1 MTINNFKYF
10 PFSLKLNN
18 PFQTSS
24 QTITGRNGFIIS
36 ITDELGNT
44 SFGECSPLP
53 GLSFET
59 YEDAERILKGLQHQ
73 MIGFSAEENFN
84 SVAELL
90 LEFHLVPSLQF
101 ALEQAIIGL
110 MIKRNRNFI
119 KDIFVNVKSEFE
131 VNAVIAFGEEEDIL
145 NRINGKI
152 KKGYGTFKIKIGR
165 DDFDLDFRLIQ
176 SVRAEYGDSIKIRLD
191 ANRKWSFENAKSYL
205 ERLSIF
211 GIEYIEE
218 PCNNL
223 RDNLKLAQTSIIPIA
238 LDESLS
244 SIKDAYK
251 VINESNIN
259 FIILKPMIY
268 GGIISSL
275 QLIKVA
281 GKNNRNVIISS
292 SFESAVGKSALVLL
306 AASISHSFAH
316 GLDTS
321 EYFKQ
326 DICKDLFEVE
336 NGKIFC
342 DIKNYPPQFDL
353 VLS

>member
-1 MTINNFKYF
+1 MTLNSFKYF
-10 PFSLKLNN
+10 PFALKLKR
-18 PFQTSS
+18 PFQTSI
-24 QTITGRNGFIIS
+24 QTMTGRNGFILSIS
-36 ITDELGNT
+36 DELGNT

-53 GLSFET
+53 GFSLET
-59 YEDAERILKGLQHQ
+59 IEDAERILRGLQYQ
-73 MIGFSAEENFN
+73 IIGFSAEENLN
-84 SVAELL
+84 SLADLL
-90 LEFHLVPSLQF
+90 SEFHLVPSLQY
-101 ALEQAIIGL
+101 ALEQAMIDLI
-110 MIKRNRNFI
+110 IKRNKNFI
-119 KDIFVNVKSEFE
+119 KDSFVNVKSEFE
-131 VNAVIAFGEEEDIL
+131 VNAVIGFGEEENIL
-145 NRINGKI
+145 NRINEKI
-152 KKGYGTFKIKIGR
+152 KKGYSTFKIKIGR

-326 DICKDLFEVE
+326 DICKDLFEVK

-342 DIKNYPPQFDL
+342 DSKNYHPQFDF
-353 VLS
+353 VLP